1 VATNATGQRA
11 TSGRISLVN
20 AVNSFLGF
28 LVLLL
33 LVVEAVLGAV
43 LLKAEGRIQI
53 IALYAFILIVV
64 LLVAVICFFNYYRPD
79 SLTAPASQ
87 SLRDFCRRVSGDW
100 WETVVPNHPT
110 AISLVTIAADPATGT
125 VRMKGTAY
133 ADDGSY
139 AADWETEAACI
150 NVSAKKIF
158 YYWKGV
164 HPSRPTEPYAGFGEL
179 SLDEADAP
187 NRFETGSGAFY
198 DANLTDLKT
207 ATRKTVVLRRSTEQE
222 AQEMRHGERNAV
234 AALIRRKCGGS

>member
-1 VATNATGQRA
+1 MATNATGRQVM
-11 TSGRISLVN
+11 SGRISLVN

-43 LLKAEGRIQI
+43 LLKAEGQIQL

-79 SLTAPASQ
+79 SLAAPASQ
-87 SLRDFCRRVSGDW
+87 TLRDFCRRISGDW
-100 WETVVPNHPT
+100 WETVAPNHPT

-125 VRMKGTAY
+125 IRMKGTAY
-133 ADDGSY
+133 AEDGSY

-150 NVSAKKIF
+150 NVNAKKIF

-164 HPSRPTEPYAGFGEL
+164 HPARPTEPYAGFGEI
-179 SLDEADAP
+179 SLDETEAP
-187 NRFETGSGAFY
+187 NRFQTGSGAFY

-207 ATRKTVVLRRSTEQE
+207 ATRKTMVLRRSTEQE
-222 AQEMRHGERNAV
+222 TKEMRAGDRKAV
-234 AALIRRKCGGS
+234 AALIRRKLGEA

>member
-1 VATNATGQRA
+1 MATNATGQR
-11 TSGRISLVN
+11 TISGRISLVN

-43 LLKAEGRIQI
+43 LLKAEGQIQLN
-53 IALYAFILIVV
+53 ALYAFVLIVV

-79 SLTAPASQ
+79 SLTASASQ
-87 SLRDFCRRVSGDW
+87 GMRDFCRRISGDW

-110 AISLVTIAADPATGT
+110 AISLVAIVADPATGT

-133 ADDGSY
+133 AEDGSY

-150 NVSAKKIF
+150 NLDAKKIF

-164 HPSRPTEPYAGFGEL
+164 HPSRPTEPYAGFGEI
-179 SLDEADAP
+179 SMDETEAP

-207 ATRKTVVLRRSTEQE
+207 ATRKTMVLWRSTEQE
-222 AQEMRHGERNAV
+222 TREMRHGDRKAI
-234 AALIRRKCGGS
+234 AALIRRKCGD